1 MAILTI
7 DMRSGRTDEQK
18 RRFAA
23 AILDAVN
30 RATGEPR
37 ENVHLIIHENLGI
50 NLVENGQ
57 HLPEIAKPVH
67 EQ

>member
-7 DMRSGRTDEQK
+7 DMRIGRTNEQK
-18 RRFAA
+18 RRFAK

-37 ENVHLIIHENLGI
+37 ENVHLIIHENPGI

-57 HLPEIAKPVH
+57 HLPEFAKPAPDR
-67 EQ
+67 